1 MANLPKLVATTLP
14 TAVSQFDAFPDSAL
28 ISITTHCTITDS
40 SRAKAYRMNR
50 AGLLPFVKVG
60 NSTRIK
66 VGVTRAIL
74 NGSTGNIV
82 APIVKGKRRAT
93 TKNVVA

>member
-1 MANLPKLVATTLP
+1 MANLPKPAAAAIP

-50 AGLLPFVKVG
+50 AGLLPFIKVG

-74 NGSTGNIV
+74 NGSAGQIV
-82 APIVKGKRRAT
+82 APIVKGKNRSAI
-93 TKNVVA
+93 KNAVV